1 MIMIHLPDDKIRRFA
16 YGPITAK
23 EKGEV
28 IGHLLHCD
36 TCRTRVMEMLNG
48 TGRFERRRSLD
59 RRVVDLG
66 RPEGDRRRGV
76 DRRAMS
82 HASI

>member
-1 MIMIHLPDDKIRRFA
+1 MITIHLPDDKIRRFA

-23 EKGEV
+23 EKDEV

-48 TGRFERRRSLD
+48 TGRYARRDSRD
-59 RRVVDLG
+59 RRVVNLG
-66 RPEGDRRRGV
+66 RPEGDRRRGG
-76 DRRAMS
+76 DRRAMPQPS
-82 HASI
+82 V